1 MRRDKK
7 ILKNSL
13 KQLVNRF
20 GREDFVSAILQNPPK
35 DELSNLPL
43 SMISDNHYLRNAKIV
58 DYKIESEK
66 KTLKENHTIDP
77 IIVRKYRDK
86 YEVVVGRIRYIA
98 AKSLK
103 LETLPVIILT
113 LGEEESLLFM
123 LKEISDRKTMNIYEL
138 ALLCS
143 YLKNDFLYKNKEL
156 ADFLDWSSSQI
167 SNLLQILNM
176 PSDILKDISQ
186 DRLTYGH
193 AKAISRLSEDE
204 VRKVVNEIY
213 EKHLSVRE
221 TEELV
226 RKIKSGNNT
235 TNTALEVNEVS
246 NESNKENEVKEP
258 QSSFEVEGNVVTLV
272 FKDDASTKEGLKR
285 INKLIKRKKF
295 VLK

>member
-258 QSSFEVEGNVVTLV
+258 QSSFEVKGNVVTLV
-272 FKDDASTKEGLKR
+272 FKDDASTKEALKR

>member
-43 SMISDNHYLRNAKIV
+43 SMLSDNHYLRAAKIV

-66 KTLKENHTIDP
+66 KTLRENHTIDP

-143 YLKNDFLYKNKEL
+143 YLKNDFLYKNREL
-156 ADFLDWSSSQI
+156 ADFLDRSSSQI

-186 DRLTYGH
+186 NRLTYGH

-204 VRKVVNEIY
+204 VREVVDEIY

-221 TEELV
+221 TETLV
-226 RKIKSGNNT
+226 RKIKSGNNLIN
-235 TNTALEVNEVS
+235 NTSEVS
-246 NESNKENEVKEP
+246 DLTNEINIEKEVSEP
-258 QSSFEVEGNVVTLV
+258 KTSFEINGNIVTLV
-272 FKDDASTKEGLKR
+272 FKDEVATKEGLKR

>member
-1 MRRDKK
+1 MRRDRK

>member
-235 TNTALEVNEVS
+235 TNTASEVNKVS

-258 QSSFEVEGNVVTLV
+258 ESSFEVKGNVVILV

>member
-235 TNTALEVNEVS
+235 TNTTLEVNEAS

-258 QSSFEVEGNVVTLV
+258 QSSFVVEGNVVTLV
-272 FKDDASTKEGLKR
+272 FKDDVSTKEGLKR

>member
-1 MRRDKK
+1 
-7 ILKNSL
+7 
-13 KQLVNRF
+13 
-20 GREDFVSAILQNPPK
+20 
-35 DELSNLPL
+35 
-43 SMISDNHYLRNAKIV
+43 
-58 DYKIESEK
+58 
-66 KTLKENHTIDP
+66 
-77 IIVRKYRDK
+77 
-86 YEVVVGRIRYIA
+86 
-98 AKSLK
+98 
-103 LETLPVIILT
+103 
-113 LGEEESLLFM
+113 
-123 LKEISDRKTMNIYEL
+123 
-138 ALLCS
+138 
-143 YLKNDFLYKNKEL
+143 
-156 ADFLDWSSSQI
+156 
-167 SNLLQILNM
+167 M

>member
-226 RKIKSGNNT
+226 RKIKSGNNI
-235 TNTALEVNEVS
+235 TNTSLEVNEVS
-246 NESNKENEVKEP
+246 NESNKENEVMEP
-258 QSSFEVEGNVVTLV
+258 QSSFEVKGNVVTLV

>member
-1 MRRDKK
+1 MRRDRK

-258 QSSFEVEGNVVTLV
+258 QSSFEVKGNVVTLV

>member
-258 QSSFEVEGNVVTLV
+258 QSSFEVKGNVVTLV
-272 FKDDASTKEGLKR
+272 FKDDTSTKEGLKR

>member
-1 MRRDKK
+1 MRRDRK

-258 QSSFEVEGNVVTLV
+258 QSSFEVKGNVVTLV
-272 FKDDASTKEGLKR
+272 FKDDASTKEALKR